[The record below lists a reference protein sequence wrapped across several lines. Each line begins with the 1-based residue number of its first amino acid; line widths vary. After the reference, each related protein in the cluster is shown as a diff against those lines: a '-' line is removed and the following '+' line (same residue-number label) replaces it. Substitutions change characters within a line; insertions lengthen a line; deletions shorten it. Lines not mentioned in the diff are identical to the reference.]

1 VDVSLLVEL
10 KSFLWK
16 LKNGISLLVAKPK
29 DIRSFR
35 AVCEKEKKRR
45 RDPSSSDRQ
54 HIWERD
60 KSSLSH
66 LYFSCVP
73 REELKE
79 VFSFGFSHPCEHEI
93 REYCA
98 VGFEWFSLY
107 CTIYFTS
114 L

>member
-45 RDPSSSDRQ
+45 RRDPSSSDRQ
-54 HIWERD
+54 HIWERY
-60 KSSLSH
+60 KSSLCH

-73 REELKE
+73 RDKGTKR
-79 VFSFGFSHPCEHEI
+79 GFLFW
-93 REYCA
+93 
-98 VGFEWFSLY
+98 V
-107 CTIYFTS
+107 
-114 L
+114 